1 MRVTSA
7 LLLIAA
13 VAGCQRLEAVGA
25 PPAMTPV
32 ETGRDFVA
40 MAVPEPIPGQPQ
52 PVADPASLWSGGQAS
67 LLGDRRAAQRGDILT
82 VVIEIDERA
91 EMTNSSGR
99 SRTGSETMAIPSLLG
114 IPQRV
119 NSALPK
125 GATLDPAVKA
135 NGASTF
141 KGNGN
146 TSRREKLELRVAA
159 TVVEVMPNGVLRIEG
174 SQEVRVNFEVRELL
188 VTGFVRPSDVSRQN
202 EVTYDKIAGARI
214 SYGGRGQI
222 TDMQQPRLGQ
232 QVADI
237 VLPF

>member
-1 MRVTSA
+1 MKLSPVLMMFVA
-7 LLLIAA
+7 L
-13 VAGCQRLEAVGA
+13 AGCQRMQAVGH

-32 ETGRDFVA
+32 ETGRDYVA
-40 MAVPEPIPGQPQ
+40 MAVPDPIPGQAVQ
-52 PVADPASLWSGGQAS
+52 VADPSSLWSGSQAS

-82 VVIEIDERA
+82 VVIEIDEKA
-91 EMTNSSGR
+91 EMSNTSGR
-99 SRTGSETMAIPSLLG
+99 SRNGSETMGISDMVG
-114 IPQRV
+114 IPQRLDDV
-119 NSALPK
+119 LPD
-125 GATLDPAVKA
+125 GAEMSTAVKT
-135 NGASTF
+135 NSASTF
-141 KGNGN
+141 KGNGS
-146 TSRREKLELRVAA
+146 TARSEKLELRVAA

-188 VTGFVRPSDVSRQN
+188 VTGFVRPSDITRLN

-222 TDMQQPRLGQ
+222 TDMQQPRIGQ